1 MSNSLALSALR
12 CIRASVMFCGSVL
25 ASASAV
31 QAQNASPPPP
41 PTPMPFEAA
50 LLKAA
55 NTLFEKANLQGAPE
69 RVRLVIDPLIDGAT
83 AAQSTATN
91 WMERRITALVRSNY
105 PRFEITPFTTEA
117 IAKKPVVLI
126 GTFTAINNAA
136 IVGGARDV
144 YRVCLAL
151 ADLRT
156 GTIISKGAT
165 RALPDGIDPTPTAFF
180 ADSPVLV
187 RDPATEAYIKNC
199 QASRLGDPIDPVY
212 ADRIQV
218 AVHVNNGIQAYNA
231 RNYAEALEQ
240 YEKARQAPGGEQ
252 LRVFNGLYLANWKLH
267 RRAAARESFG
277 RIVDFG
283 LELQRLSVKFLFAP
297 NSARFGSDREIAA
310 EYNSWLPEIA
320 ARTIKADKCL
330 EVVGHTSAT
339 GSAEVNDR
347 ISLQR
352 AEYVRGRLRAASPG
366 ASSTRFTA
374 KGAGS
379 SELIVGTGRDDDSD
393 ALDRRVEFKASP
405 CAAPIA
411 RTDKVQKAARA
422 TSART
427 VSKASYK
434 RRAEGSDGST
444 GLPRGVETEIKKYLN
459 SSDLKELLA
468 D

>member
-1 MSNSLALSALR
+1 
-12 CIRASVMFCGSVL
+12 
-25 ASASAV
+25 
-31 QAQNASPPPP
+31 
-41 PTPMPFEAA
+41 
-50 LLKAA
+50 
-55 NTLFEKANLQGAPE
+55 
-69 RVRLVIDPLIDGAT
+69 
-83 AAQSTATN
+83 
-91 WMERRITALVRSNY
+91 MERRITALVRSNY

-252 LRVFNGLYLANWKLH
+252 LRVFNGLILQTGSCI
-267 RRAAARESFG
+267 AARRLASPLDASW
-277 RIVDFG
+277 ISASSS
-283 LELQRLSVKFLFAP
+283 QRLSVKFLFAP

-339 GSAEVNDR
+339 GSAGVNDR

-379 SELIVGTGRDDDSD
+379 GELIVGTGRDDDSD